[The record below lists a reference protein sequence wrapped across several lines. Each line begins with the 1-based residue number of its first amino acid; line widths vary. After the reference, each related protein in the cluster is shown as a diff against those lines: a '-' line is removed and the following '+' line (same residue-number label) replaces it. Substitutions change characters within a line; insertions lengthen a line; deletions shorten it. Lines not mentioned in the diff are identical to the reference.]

1 MAQAARPGTGRR
13 EDIVKRLFKIL
24 IGGVA
29 AAGAAGLVLTG
40 CNSAPELTPTSAQA
54 VIQSHYD
61 SQTPSGVTIFVDKIG
76 LQQGLTAG
84 YWKLTKVYPNQRWAD
99 YALTA
104 EGKKVLKLS
113 DGGDVIQWRPEQDGD
128 FHFLIVTTAAN
139 TMRAKVMSDPQ
150 DEILADVKSAK
161 SVTFTES
168 VNMNGVPQP
177 LQDMAHNKGNR
188 LSSKK
193 QADLA
198 YENGAWKVH
207 GIV

>member
-1 MAQAARPGTGRR
+1 VNTQSR
-13 EDIVKRLFKIL
+13 IFLC
-24 IGGVA
+24 GVICAA
-29 AAGAAGLVLTG
+29 AAGLAVTG
-40 CNSAPELTPTSAQA
+40 CNSAPELTTTSAQA

-61 SQTPSGVTIFVDKIG
+61 SQSPSGVTILVDKAG

-84 YWKLTKVYPNQRWAD
+84 YWKLTKVYANQRWAD
-99 YALTA
+99 YSLTP

-113 DGGDVIQWRPEQDGD
+113 GGGDMIQWRPEQDGD
-128 FHFLIVTTAAN
+128 FHFLIVTNAAN
-139 TMRAKVMSDPQ
+139 TMRAKVIGDPQ

-161 SVTFTES
+161 SVTYTES

-177 LQDMAHNKGNR
+177 LQDMAHNRGNR